1 VKFGGRGR
9 TTRLVLTG
17 SRSSGSSSS
26 SVPGSFPFSSMYLRM
41 RRFSKTVPGQRLA
54 ATGLGVRWA
63 NATDLSSWTPQAP
76 REPRQKLHQ
85 WSAHLYTTEVRH
97 ARTCTQHLVC
107 LVRFLC
113 ELGIGVERNTL
124 LFGMR
129 LPLPNFL
136 EPRSLSRVEVDGAR
150 AKQRAAANHGP
161 ASILLLGTDPGANA
175 LSSISITKRLSISV
189 KKGIVS
195 TPRLAVLFSRFVFYL
210 LFLLSCIPLD
220 LPDMALSDTGI
231 REVDRPRRADR
242 STRHR
247 VCLLNAL
254 RDAVRQLPNNIS
266 QPMHDM
272 ARSHER
278 RTTGLAS
285 SVPSSYRDTATHN
298 NRRRPA

>member
-129 LPLPNFL
+129 LPSSPTFWSLAACRALKLMEHEPSSGPQPIRDLLPFCFSAQTQA
-136 EPRSLSRVEVDGAR
+136 PMPCPQFPSPKDSASTW
-150 AKQRAAANHGP
+150 ASFQR
-161 ASILLLGTDPGANA
+161 PGLQYYFPA
-175 LSSISITKRLSISV
+175 LSFTY
-189 KKGIVS
+189 
-195 TPRLAVLFSRFVFYL
+195 FSSCHA
-210 LFLLSCIPLD
+210 FLLIFLIW
-220 LPDMALSDTGI
+220 L
-231 REVDRPRRADR
+231 
-242 STRHR
+242 
-247 VCLLNAL
+247 
-254 RDAVRQLPNNIS
+254 
-266 QPMHDM
+266 
-272 ARSHER
+272 
-278 RTTGLAS
+278 
-285 SVPSSYRDTATHN
+285 
-298 NRRRPA
+298 